1 MHAPTPQRRTPP
13 PRTRHM
19 PPGDAARRMPP
30 PPPPR
35 LRRTAPEA
43 RRTRRPRSRHELA
56 QPRRVS
62 AAGTALR
69 SFSGAL
75 AMGSLLLGLALIGVQ
90 FWATGHG
97 QQGPGVGSVISQLVA
112 GLVALALQTYADRNR
127 DRNGG
132 WAVVGVLV
140 VVLGSLWFWWW

>member
-1 MHAPTPQRRTPP
+1 MHAPAPQRRTPP

-30 PPPPR
+30 PPRP
-35 LRRTAPEA
+35 RRTAPEA
-43 RRTRRPRSRHELA
+43 RRPRSRHELA
-56 QPRRVS
+56 RPRRVS
-62 AAGTALR
+62 AAGTTLR
-69 SFSGAL
+69 SVTGAL

-90 FWATGHG
+90 FWATSHG
-97 QQGPGVGSVISQLVA
+97 QQGPGIGSVISQLVA

>member
-1 MHAPTPQRRTPP
+1 MHAPAPQRRTPP

-30 PPPPR
+30 PPRP
-35 LRRTAPEA
+35 RRTAPED
-43 RRTRRPRSRHELA
+43 RRPRSRHELA

-62 AAGTALR
+62 AAGTTLR

-90 FWATGHG
+90 FWATGQG
-97 QQGPGVGSVISQLVA
+97 QQGPGIGSVISQVVA

>member
-19 PPGDAARRMPP
+19 PPTAGARRTPPP

-35 LRRTAPEA
+35 GTPPEGPRA
-43 RRTRRPRSRHELA
+43 RRSRARHELA

-62 AAGTALR
+62 AAGTTVR
-69 SFSGAL
+69 SFTGAL
-75 AMGSLLLGLALIGVQ
+75 AMGSLVLALALIGVQ
-90 FWATGHG
+90 FWATSHG
-97 QQGPGVGSVISQLVA
+97 QQGPGVSAVLSQLVA
-112 GLVALALQTYADRNR
+112 GLVAVALQTYADRHR
-127 DRNGG
+127 DRAGG
-132 WAVVGVLV
+132 AAVAGVLV